1 MCLLNV
7 IMSMCSRCVDA
18 DYRGVDWY
26 GVDYRGVDCSDVD
39 WHGVDWH
46 GVDWHGVDWYIVL
59 CLVGLSVHVLRF
71 RRVCVFLPHC
81 LFWCFLQQFVLCCNN
96 EVMPN
101 LYKNKRGNIDVL
113 LLNKK

>member
-7 IMSMCSRCVDA
+7 IMSMCSRCVDVDCYVI
-18 DYRGVDWY
+18 DYY
-26 GVDYRGVDCSDVD
+26 GVDCHGVDCHGVDCSDVD
-39 WHGVDWH
+39 WYGVDCH

-81 LFWCFLQQFVLCCNN
+81 LFPAVCFVL
-96 EVMPN
+96 
-101 LYKNKRGNIDVL
+101 
-113 LLNKK
+113 